1 MITIITYAAMEKLQ
15 INLPALLWLFP
26 VLLDLA
32 IIDWVGSK

>member
-1 MITIITYAAMEKLQ
+1 MITIITYVAMEKLQ